1 MTIKKYDMDTRKTLS
16 PEICKR
22 ITKKFKENKAKF
34 SRNDFIDLAK
44 KYDKNISAVTRILS
58 YLEEK
63 NKIAVVGEGRG
74 SGGGWSFKIYQ
85 VVSGCDFDDSRD
97 PDYRTRVSAS
107 EKQKNESALRLHK
120 AMDRVSRINIR
131 AKALT

>member
-34 SRNDFIDLAK
+34 SRNYFIDLAK

-85 VVSGCDFDDSRD
+85 IVSGCDFNGKSD
-97 PDYRTRVSAS
+97 PDYRTRMSNS
-107 EKQKNESALRLHK
+107 EVKKTECALRLHK